1 MRIVVADS
9 QVPFVTGGA
18 ESLARNLVAALR
30 AAGHTVELVTL
41 PFRWF
46 PPHEVLNGVLAA
58 RLVDLSGCAA
68 GPIDRVIGLR
78 FPSYCVHHPD
88 KVVWV
93 LHQHREAYDLWGTT
107 YGSLAAVPGGE
118 AVRSSIVRA
127 DREFLGEA
135 RRVYTISRNVSAR
148 LSRFNGID
156 STPLYHPPP
165 DHESLHSGASEDFLF
180 FPSRIAPLKRQDLAV
195 EALRH
200 APPGTRLVVAGAAES
215 PADADRLARLVD
227 AVGVADRVTLLGPVS
242 RNEVLD
248 LYARCRA
255 VVFPPFDEDYGY
267 VTLEAFYAGK
277 PVLTCTDSGGP
288 LEFVR
293 DGETGV
299 VAEPSPDALG
309 EAIGRLDRDGAR
321 RLGHNARD
329 LVDSLDLSWARVVA
343 ELLG

>member
-18 ESLARNLVAALR
+18 ELLAANLVAALR
-30 AAGHTVELVTL
+30 TAGHEVSLVTL

-46 PPHEVLNGVLAA
+46 PPDQALNAVLAA
-58 RLVDLSGCAA
+58 RLVDLSASAA
-68 GPIDRVIGLR
+68 GPVDRVIALR
-78 FPSYCVHHPD
+78 FPATCVRHPD
-88 KVVWV
+88 KVVWL
-93 LHQHREAYDLWGTT
+93 LHQHREAYDLWGTP

-135 RRVYTISRNVSAR
+135 RRVYTISRNVSGR
-148 LSRFNGID
+148 LRRFNGID

-165 DHESLHSGASEDFLF
+165 DHASLRPGDGEDFLF

-195 EALRH
+195 EAMRH
-200 APPGTRLVVAGAAES
+200 APPGLRLVVAGGAES
-215 PADADRLARLVD
+215 PADADRLARLVV
-227 AVGVADRVTLLGPVS
+227 AAGVADRVTLLGAVS
-242 RNEVLD
+242 RQELLD

-255 VVFPPFDEDYGY
+255 VVFTPFDEDYGY

-299 VAEPSPDALG
+299 VAEPSPGALG
-309 EAIGRLDRDGAR
+309 EAIGRLDHERAR